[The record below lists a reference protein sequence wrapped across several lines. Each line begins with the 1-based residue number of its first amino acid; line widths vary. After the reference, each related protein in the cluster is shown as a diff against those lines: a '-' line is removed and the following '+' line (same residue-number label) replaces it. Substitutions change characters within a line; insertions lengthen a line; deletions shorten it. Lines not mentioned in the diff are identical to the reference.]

1 MVGEGPPS
9 TAFFAATSKVM
20 DGGPAPAMTY
30 WASPAPATTMEM
42 TPHERHLPRPQL
54 TPPQPPAD
62 ATGRR
67 IWAARLWRAHPGL
80 RGGTRP
86 PAGPDR
92 RRHGLDRYRP
102 HLSRQRRDGDRA
114 GRHAARSAQA
124 AARRAGA
131 EHSAGDR
138 LGGIGRCRAASGRDG
153 GHRPRHRPCRRA
165 ALPHR
170 RAACRPV
177 APDAGAARCA
187 TAVCAASTT
196 CRR

>member
-42 TPHERHLPRPQL
+42 TPHERHLPRPRL

-62 ATGRR
+62 APGRR
-67 IWAARLWRAHPGL
+67 IRAARLWRAHPGL

-138 LGGIGRCRAASGRDG
+138 LRGIGRRRAASGRDAR
-153 GHRPRHRPCRRA
+153 HRPRHRPCRRA
-165 ALPHR
+165 ALPHGVL
-170 RAACRPV
+170 RADLSRPML
-177 APDAGAARCA
+177 AQALCA
-187 TAVCAASTT
+187 TDVCAASTT